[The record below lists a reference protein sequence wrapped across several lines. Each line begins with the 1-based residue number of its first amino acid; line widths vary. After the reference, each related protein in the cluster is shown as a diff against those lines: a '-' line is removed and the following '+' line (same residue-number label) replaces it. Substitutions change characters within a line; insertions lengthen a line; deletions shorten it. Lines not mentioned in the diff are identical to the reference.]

1 MPTPRRISGEEVAR
15 NKKKQQILRQAGY
28 NVKVDGNWGEW
39 QDRKYKEVMAKRTKR
54 NNANVGV
61 LALPAAA
68 ALGSTVGSTISA
80 GAVGSALASA
90 AMAAPVALTLLGPA
104 FDLAES
110 IRGVVHANPRTNRS
124 GVETV
129 DATRVSR
136 PIVVTTPASNVE
148 QAMLRQLARKKAAR
162 TKTKTKTTS
171 KTASQAAPTNPQQDQ
186 EENKQQ
192 QNNQQNNNQQQNN
205 PQQQN
210 NNQQQGKGQQEQG
223 NSTQGSNQSATQQD
237 TGWRSKFDR
246 FWNRFKRNN
255 PKSQEV
261 QTKESKRFFSKPT
274 LKKALKWYGGSWAVP
289 TVGDII
295 GNVAYATTHT
305 EPAPAQFPLLR
316 ARSKVEETIGK
327 GISAGWN
334 YMGNLYDPHRTAVI
348 DTTTVATPPATTQQ
362 NKEVQDTAVVEP
374 NQKPKQ
380 GPIADYVEILYK

>member
-104 FDLAES
+104 FGLAER
-110 IRGVVHANPRTNRS
+110 IRGVAHAGPRTNRP

-129 DATRVSR
+129 NATRVSR

-162 TKTKTKTTS
+162 TNTKTKTKTAT
-171 KTASQAAPTNPQQDQ
+171 QAAPTNPQQDQ

-192 QNNQQNNNQQQNN
+192 
-205 PQQQN
+205 N
-210 NNQQQGKGQQEQG
+210 NNQQQGNGQQEQS
-223 NSTQGSNQSATQQD
+223 NPTQGNNQSATQQD

-255 PKSQEV
+255 PKPQEV

-316 ARSKVEETIGK
+316 ARSKVEGTIGK
-327 GISAGWN
+327 GISTGWN
-334 YMGNLYDPHRTAVI
+334 YVGNLYDPHRTTVT
-348 DTTTVATPPATTQQ
+348 DTTTVVTPATTQQ
-362 NKEVQDTAVVEP
+362 NKEVQDTTNAVPLNEDFSV
-374 NQKPKQ
+374 
-380 GPIADYVEILYK
+380 DSILKKSEGFYL

>member
-39 QDRKYKEVMAKRTKR
+39 QDRKYKEVMAKRTRR

-68 ALGSTVGSTISA
+68 ALGSTASA
-80 GAVGSALASA
+80 GATVASSAMST
-90 AMAAPVALTLLGPA
+90 PVALTLVGPA
-104 FDLAES
+104 FGLAER
-110 IRGVVHANPRTNRS
+110 IRGVVHAAPRTNKP

-162 TKTKTKTTS
+162 TKTKTKTKAAT
-171 KTASQAAPTNPQQDQ
+171 QADPTNPQQDQ

-192 QNNQQNNNQQQNN
+192 NNNQQNNNQQQQNNQQNNNQQQ
-205 PQQQN
+205 
-210 NNQQQGKGQQEQG
+210 GSGQQEQG
-223 NSTQGSNQSATQQD
+223 NPTQGSNQSAVQQD
-237 TGWRSKFDR
+237 TGWKSKFDR

-305 EPAPAQFPLLR
+305 EPASAQFPLLR
-316 ARSKVEETIGK
+316 ARSKVEGTIGK

-334 YMGNLYDPHRTAVI
+334 HIGNLYDPHRTAVT
-348 DTTTVATPPATTQQ
+348 DTTTVVTPPATTQQ
-362 NKEVQDTAVVEP
+362 NKEVQDTSVVES